1 MVKNFTKLMK
11 DNPDTN
17 SESSMNP
24 NKRSKKKLH
33 RHNIAK
39 LLKLKDKEKIF
50 QEVRGKVTL
59 KGAILRMTAYFN
71 YNKKD
76 T

>member
-24 NKRSKKKLH
+24 NKRSKNKITQAQYSKTTKTQ
-33 RHNIAK
+33 RQRENI
-39 LLKLKDKEKIF
+39 LGS
-50 QEVRGKVTL
+50 QR
-59 KGAILRMTAYFN
+59 
-71 YNKKD
+71 
-76 T
+76 